1 MGSLDGKVAIVTGG
15 AGGIGSGTCRL
26 LAEKGAAVV
35 VADLP
40 LMKPALLA
48 AELRADGRAAIA
60 VEVDICDEAQVE
72 AMIRATVDAFGRL
85 DGLHANAAATHLVR
99 DDGLLTELSRADFEE
114 AFQVNIIGT
123 WLCCKHAIPV
133 MIEGGGGSIVATSSA
148 AAIRADLQKSAYGV
162 TKAGVGQLMRTV
174 ATQFGKQGIRA
185 NTVLPG
191 FIATTSTLRLPEGF
205 KTVLRDN
212 VLTPEFGGP
221 EAIGSL
227 VAYLLS
233 DEARYLQG
241 QEILVDGGMNT
252 HVVQLAYTNT
262 SAGALTY
269 GKRAA
274 ELRET
279 SR

>member
-1 MGSLDGKVAIVTGG
+1 MGTLDGKVVIVTGG

-48 AELRADGRAAIA
+48 EELRSGGQLAVA
-60 VEVDICDEAQVE
+60 VEVDITDEAQVE
-72 AMIRATVDAFGRL
+72 AMIRAKVEAFGGL
-85 DGLHANAAATHLVR
+85 NGLHANAAATHLVR

-148 AAIRADLQKSAYGV
+148 AAIRSDMQKSAYGI

-191 FIATTSTLRLPEGF
+191 FIATSSTLRMPEEF
-205 KTVLRDN
+205 KSMLLDN
-212 VLTPEFGGP
+212 ILTPEFGGP

-262 SAGALTY
+262 TSGALTY

-274 ELRET
+274 ELREA
-279 SR
+279 SG

>member
-1 MGSLDGKVAIVTGG
+1 MGTLDGKVVIVTGG
-15 AGGIGSGTCRL
+15 AGGIGSETCRL

-40 LMKPALLA
+40 LMKPSLLA
-48 AELRADGRAAIA
+48 EELRSDGHQAVA
-60 VEVDICDEAQVE
+60 VEVDISDEAQVE
-72 AMIRATVDAFGRL
+72 AMIRATVEAFGGL
-85 DGLHANAAATHLVR
+85 NGLHANAAATHLVR

-133 MIEGGGGSIVATSSA
+133 MIAGGGGSIVATSSA
-148 AAIRADLQKSAYGV
+148 AAIRADLQKSAYGI

-191 FIATTSTLRLPEGF
+191 FIATSSTLRMPEEF
-205 KTVLRDN
+205 KSMLLDN
-212 VLTPEFGGP
+212 ILTPEFGGP

-252 HVVQLAYTNT
+252 HVVQLAYMNT

-279 SR
+279 SG

>member
-1 MGSLDGKVAIVTGG
+1 MGTLDGKVVIVTGG

-48 AELRADGRAAIA
+48 GELRSDGHQAVA
-60 VEVDICDEAQVE
+60 VEVDISDEAQVE
-72 AMIRATVDAFGRL
+72 AMIRATVEAFGGL
-85 DGLHANAAATHLVR
+85 NGLHANAAATHLVR

-148 AAIRADLQKSAYGV
+148 AAIRADMQKSAYGI

-191 FIATTSTLRLPEGF
+191 FIATSSTLRMPEEF
-205 KTVLRDN
+205 KSMLLDN
-212 VLTPEFGGP
+212 ILTPEFGGP

-252 HVVQLAYTNT
+252 HVVQLAYMNT

-274 ELRET
+274 ELREA
-279 SR
+279 SG